1 MQCRNCS
8 GNEFRQTKTGNFKC
22 SYCSTL
28 FYEETKSNSSPDLQG
43 LKKFMIP
50 AAGLIIITFS
60 VIAISLF
67 NLKSRSK
74 GEISSFSGNG
84 STFTNEEKLPPPAG
98 EIFSVDV
105 LPDSIGN
112 VYFLAMCRNTGKTAI
127 NRPEV
132 TIRLLSEKSEKVA
145 SGKGYAFA
153 DRLNPGEITPV
164 YILVTNCPA
173 YNKYE
178 TDFTPELPYIIPDG
192 GVFRKNF
199 SGEFS
204 EVSLKQTDSYNN
216 HKLRGKIKNTSEYDA
231 KYVQVA
237 AILYDKNDKAAG
249 YGSAYISE
257 KILKPGSFDFFEIYL
272 TTVTSV
278 PEYYKLYFDGN
289 VD

>member
-8 GNEFRQTKTGNFKC
+8 GNEFKQTKTGNFKC

-28 FYEETKSNSSPDLQG
+28 YYEEAKSNLRPDLQG

-50 AAGLIIITFS
+50 LTGLIILTFS

-67 NLKSRSK
+67 NLKSK
-74 GEISSFSGNG
+74 PEGEISSFSSNG
-84 STFTNEEKLPPPAG
+84 STFTNEEKLPPPSG
-98 EIFSVDV
+98 EIFSVDA
-105 LPDSIGN
+105 LPDIIGN

-127 NRPEV
+127 NKPEV
-132 TIRLLSEKSEKVA
+132 TIRLLSEKGEKVA
-145 SGKGYAFA
+145 TGKGYAFA

-178 TDFTPELPYIIPDG
+178 TDFTPELPFVIPEG
-192 GVFRKNF
+192 GVFKKTF
-199 SGEFS
+199 SAEFS

-216 HKLRGKIKNTSEYDA
+216 HKIRGKIKNSSQYDA
-231 KYVQVA
+231 RYVQVA
-237 AILYDKNDKAAG
+237 AILYGKNDKAVG
-249 YGSAYISE
+249 YGSTYISE
-257 KILKPGSFDFFEIYL
+257 KILKPGNFDFFEIYL
-272 TTVTSV
+272 TTVTAV
-278 PEYYKLYFDGN
+278 PEYYKLYFEGN